1 MLLETMPSFIH
12 LFIQITFTCITSNVT
27 KYMTIKYFPLFTG
40 NSIIKYCQELKLI
53 MKVAWELMRQTMQV
67 LTSWH

>member
-12 LFIQITFTCITSNVT
+12 LFIQITFTYITGNVT
-27 KYMTIKYFPLFTG
+27 KYITIKYFPSFIG
-40 NSIIKYCQELKLI
+40 NSVIKYCQELKSI

-67 LTSWH
+67 LTS